1 LDPNNPVGVLRNG
14 YYQNVYNPDGFQWG
28 HTVNGLVDLMSTGYD
43 VFDYSAYLNP
53 SSGMPLYNNGTS
65 FSAPIVSGTLGL
77 MFTVNPCLNS
87 TEARSVLQLTS
98 KDIEHYST
106 LNQNYTDKVGS
117 GKLEIGK
124 SVIFVD
130 EMTKTNGNSVI
141 ENHTFTR
148 FNFDLS
154 RINNKLTMNNVVF
167 MDVNTSSF
175 TAKNNIEITNAD
187 FRPNSTG
194 NMDLKVRGNLTVCG
208 LTSKGGGGV
217 IKDESVIKNVK
228 DAVLFPNPNNGS
240 FSIFLREKEVKDLSV
255 NVFDVFGKLV
265 YETKVNQNE
274 FELNIPNLPTG
285 IYLVK
290 LNSNS
295 INETLKF
302 IKE

>member
-1 LDPNNPVGVLRNG
+1 
-14 YYQNVYNPDGFQWG
+14 
-28 HTVNGLVDLMSTGYD
+28 
-43 VFDYSAYLNP
+43 
-53 SSGMPLYNNGTS
+53 
-65 FSAPIVSGTLGL
+65 
-77 MFTVNPCLNS
+77 
-87 TEARSVLQLTS
+87 
-98 KDIEHYST
+98 
-106 LNQNYTDKVGS
+106 
-117 GKLEIGK
+117 
-124 SVIFVD
+124 
-130 EMTKTNGNSVI
+130 
-141 ENHTFTR
+141 
-148 FNFDLS
+148 
-154 RINNKLTMNNVVF
+154 MNNVVF